1 MTLIILP
8 DYIINKILLYNIH
21 PVAELLIK
29 KLIPIDNFD
38 RIIIN
43 LCISN
48 HSHHYN
54 ILNEIQKNYLSK
66 LLQKTQYKNKWF
78 FCCNNRGIEIL

>member
-8 DYIINKILLYNIH
+8 DFIINKILLYNIH

-54 ILNEIQKNYLSK
+54 ILN
-66 LLQKTQYKNKWF
+66 
-78 FCCNNRGIEIL
+78 